1 MKAVLI
7 QRVSENARRV
17 ETNYAIWMLSV
28 ASIILF
34 ILTID
39 SITITELE
47 PYGFYYFRTLPAFY
61 WAGIGTTIAA
71 TIISVVHD
79 KRTRND
85 YRLIPILLLALFIYG
100 TPVFTYEVP
109 RFADIFSHLAES
121 LPVISEG
128 HIDQNDRYSR
138 EYPTTFVLLA
148 IASVVQNVDPLTL
161 ARFTELFTS
170 LLVVSLIY
178 CIARVSNS
186 RYAIIAPLAFMSV
199 FWVDQGHFSPQGL
212 ALILYLVFF
221 LSLVKAVTSP
231 NSRRGWLVIG
241 MITLFGVNF
250 ASPTNSLFLILNLLT
265 IGGMSFVAFRNR
277 NLISNRILVFIALAG
292 AIFLSWSIY
301 NAESRTILKAEEFE
315 QLLADDFGSENIKV
329 TPSPSESY
337 QVINT
342 LRLVV
347 VGFVIVS
354 GTIMSVIMLRKR
366 KSYYT
371 TVVIGWFATAAF
383 IVISMYLSPVVLSR
397 NFMYVSIPWAII
409 AAVFFS
415 QKIGMRSDKVAKWTV
430 MAMVIALVISIP
442 ATRYGRDPTTYAS
455 ASIVNSA
462 DTLADASVGGERV
475 ISYFVGSLVTK
486 YFAAENGKRMETLSF
501 DRIFQNAYLSSNTNE
516 TVEWLEGKSVVNS
529 RVIFSDPERNNIVMK
544 YDAPELYEELE
555 ETIQEDHNLVIN
567 SGATRVYSSTIT
579 SEAASPEP
587 PP

>member
-1 MKAVLI
+1 
-7 QRVSENARRV
+7 
-17 ETNYAIWMLSV
+17 
-28 ASIILF
+28 
-34 ILTID
+34 
-39 SITITELE
+39 
-47 PYGFYYFRTLPAFY
+47 
-61 WAGIGTTIAA
+61 
-71 TIISVVHD
+71 
-79 KRTRND
+79 
-85 YRLIPILLLALFIYG
+85 
-100 TPVFTYEVP
+100 
-109 RFADIFSHLAES
+109 
-121 LPVISEG
+121 
-128 HIDQNDRYSR
+128 
-138 EYPTTFVLLA
+138 
-148 IASVVQNVDPLTL
+148 
-161 ARFTELFTS
+161 
-170 LLVVSLIY
+170 
-178 CIARVSNS
+178 
-186 RYAIIAPLAFMSV
+186 
-199 FWVDQGHFSPQGL
+199 
-212 ALILYLVFF
+212 
-221 LSLVKAVTSP
+221 
-231 NSRRGWLVIG
+231 
-241 MITLFGVNF
+241 
-250 ASPTNSLFLILNLLT
+250 
-265 IGGMSFVAFRNR
+265 
-277 NLISNRILVFIALAG
+277 
-292 AIFLSWSIY
+292 
-301 NAESRTILKAEEFE
+301 
-315 QLLADDFGSENIKV
+315 
-329 TPSPSESY
+329 
-337 QVINT
+337 VINT

-354 GTIMSVIMLRKR
+354 GTIMSVIMLRKK

-486 YFAAENGKRMETLSF
+486 YFAAENGIRMETLSF